1 MVSKI
6 ARRVVLAISIFFF
19 SLAVFAQGGG
29 KPPASGGPTVPTR
42 PTVPTT
48 PTQPQQQQQ
57 IQRPIFIMGDV
68 ITGDGTPVPHNI
80 EIHRV
85 CSGRDRREGYADSAG
100 HFSIQL
106 GAEQVIQD
114 ASSDDYGMG
123 SIAGRS
129 SSGLGGGNMGI
140 PSSSGFGSQ
149 ASLFGCELKAV
160 ATGFRSSSIE
170 LSTYRAEEP
179 IIGKLVIERTDRVQ
193 GTMVSATTAA
203 APKDAQKAYK
213 KGLDL
218 EKKGKFDE
226 AQQHFTEATS
236 QYPRFAEAWL
246 ELGRLYLRQNQPD
259 PAKNAFQQAIN
270 ADSKFATPYVS
281 LASIEAIHQNWAEA
295 ARLSDQAITLDPID
309 FPNGYFYNS
318 VANFNLGKLDAAE
331 KSARKAA
338 TLDSQHRLPQIQSL
352 LGRILLMKKDY
363 PGALENF
370 RTYLK
375 TSPNAA
381 DAQDIRRQVQ
391 TLEQAAAS
399 PAATSTARPPQN

>member
-1 MVSKI
+1 MS
-6 ARRVVLAISIFFF
+6 
-19 SLAVFAQGGG
+19 
-29 KPPASGGPTVPTR
+29 
-42 PTVPTT
+42 
-48 PTQPQQQQQ
+48 
-57 IQRPIFIMGDV
+57 
-68 ITGDGTPVPHNI
+68 NI
-80 EIHRV
+80 P
-85 CSGRDRREGYADSAG
+85 
-100 HFSIQL
+100 
-106 GAEQVIQD
+106 
-114 ASSDDYGMG
+114 
-123 SIAGRS
+123 GRS
-129 SSGLGGGNMGI
+129 STTGGMSMGM
-140 PSSSGFGSQ
+140 PSPSGFGSQ

-160 ATGFRSSSIE
+160 APGFRSSSLE

-179 IIGKLVIERTDRVQ
+179 VVGKLVIERMDRVQ
-193 GTMVSATTAA
+193 GTMISATTAA
-203 APKDAQKAYK
+203 APKDAQKAFK

-226 AQQHFTEATS
+226 AQQQFTAATT

-246 ELGRLYLRQNQPD
+246 EAGRIYLRQSQPD
-259 PAKNAFQQAIN
+259 AAKNAFQQAIN

-281 LASIEAIHQNWAEA
+281 LASIEAVHQNWTEA

-318 VANFNLGKLDAAE
+318 VANYNLGKLDVAE

-363 PGALENF
+363 PGALDNF

-375 TSPNAA
+375 SAPNAA
-381 DAQDIRRQVQ
+381 DAEDIRRQVQ

-399 PAATSTARPPQN
+399 SPATARPPQN